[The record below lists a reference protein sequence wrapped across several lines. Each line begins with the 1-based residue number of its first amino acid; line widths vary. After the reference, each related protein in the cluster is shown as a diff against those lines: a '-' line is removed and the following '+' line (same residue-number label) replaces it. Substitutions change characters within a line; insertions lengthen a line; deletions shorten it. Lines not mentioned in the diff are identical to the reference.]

1 MTVDERCVSVRYGKR
16 LGANFMG
23 AAAAVCGWSSG
34 VMSAVCHKTCVL
46 NNTPIM
52 LVQACSVC
60 QGPCAIEGCAEPS
73 VSRFGG
79 MEMKISGARALPFA
93 AIAPGLFH

>member
-1 MTVDERCVSVRYGKR
+1 
-16 LGANFMG
+16 
-23 AAAAVCGWSSG
+23 
-34 VMSAVCHKTCVL
+34 
-46 NNTPIM
+46 M

-60 QGPCAIEGCAEPS
+60 QGPCAIEGCAVEPS

-79 MEMKISGARALPFA
+79 MVMKISGARALPFV